1 MLNPHRSIWRIA
13 EHDPAL
19 VDKLAANLQVDPI
32 LVRVMLGRG
41 LADENAMKLFL
52 NPSLHEV
59 IAEFCPAH
67 IDAAVKRVIKA
78 IEKKEKVVVFG
89 DYDADGVTGTVVVY
103 DALKQL
109 GADVTYYVP
118 LRYTEGYGLNKQA
131 VDKFVEDKVN
141 LLITVDCGISN
152 VEEIKQASLAG
163 IDVIITDHHTP
174 PAELPPALAI
184 INPKCEH
191 SDGSQFLAGVGVAYK
206 FVAHLNK
213 TFKNYDL
220 LNSKRY
226 LELVAIGTITDVV
239 PLLGDNR
246 IFVKKGIEKLN
257 KEASLGLHYLLEQ
270 VRNGGPITTTTIGF
284 GIGPRINAA
293 GRLDSANL
301 GIDLLMTRDRD
312 KAKRLAGELHELNE
326 RRKREGEK
334 IFQEATKIVEQN
346 LDMLDK
352 QVLVLSSEDWEP
364 GVIGIVTSQL
374 AKRYDRPV
382 VLITTK
388 GNISRGSIRS
398 FAGTD
403 IFGALEKCQKILL
416 SYGGHKE
423 AAGFEIDASRIDE
436 FRDHYINLL
445 HEELQGETLHS
456 IIQVDD
462 ELALPQL
469 TLGLLND
476 LKKLEPFGEG
486 NREPVFL
493 IRRLN
498 AMHFYLVGKERS
510 HLKVDF
516 ILGPEQIEAIGYKMS
531 HYLELLDEHTTFD
544 VAFNLAE
551 NDFGGKR
558 RIILRMVDLKPSA
571 PLPDEP

>member
-1 MLNPHRSIWRIA
+1 MLNPHRSIWRLA
-13 EHDPAL
+13 EHDPLL
-19 VDKLAANLQVDPI
+19 VDRLAALLQMDPI
-32 LVRVMLGRG
+32 LIRIMLGRG
-41 LADENAMKLFL
+41 LTNEKDMGLFL
-52 NPSLHEV
+52 HSSLKEI
-59 IAEFCPAH
+59 IASFCPKN
-67 IDAAVKRVIKA
+67 IDIAIARVIKA
-78 IEKKEKVVVFG
+78 IKGKEKVVVFG
-89 DYDADGVTGTVVVY
+89 DYDADGVTGTVLVY
-103 DALKQL
+103 DALRQL

-131 VDKFVEDKVN
+131 VDKFIADKVN

-152 VEEIKQASLAG
+152 VDEIAQASKAG
-163 IDVIITDHHTP
+163 INVIITDHHTP
-174 PAELPPALAI
+174 PIQLPNATAI

-191 SDGSQFLAGVGVAYK
+191 TDGSQFLAGVGVAYK
-206 FVAHLNK
+206 FIAKLYK
-213 TFKNYDL
+213 TYNDYDL
-220 LNSKRY
+220 FHSKRY
-226 LELVAIGTITDVV
+226 LDLVAIGTITDVV

-257 KEASLGLHYLLEQ
+257 KETSLGLYYLLEQ
-270 VRNGGPITTTTIGF
+270 VRNGGPINTTTIGF

-293 GRLDSANL
+293 GRLDSADL
-301 GIDLLMTRDRD
+301 GIDLLMTRDRE
-312 KAKRLAGELHELNE
+312 KAKRLSGELNDLNE

-334 IFQEATKIVEQN
+334 IFQEASRIVEQN

-352 QVLVLSSEDWEP
+352 QVLVLSSQDWEP

-403 IFGALEKCQKILL
+403 IFSALEKCQNILL

-436 FRDHYINLL
+436 FRDQYIHLL
-445 HEELQGETLHS
+445 HEELQGEPLHS
-456 IIQVDD
+456 IIRIDD
-462 ELALPQL
+462 ELVFPQL

-498 AMHFYLVGKERS
+498 AMHFYLVGKDKS

-516 ILGPEQIEAIGYKMS
+516 IQGSEQIEAIGYKMA
-531 HYLELLDEHTTFD
+531 HFWDLLDKHTTFD
-544 VAFNLAE
+544 VAFNLAD
-551 NDFGGKR
+551 NDYGGKKR
-558 RIILRMVDLKPSA
+558 LVLRMVDLKPS
-571 PLPDEP
+571 PVES